1 LLRDIEA
8 RALTM
13 RDTGAAG
20 LVMQLDAVAPGLRL
34 PMERPLY
41 TPTRKAHVDS
51 DPVRSANSGDE
62 TDPSALFEQIYVDPD
77 LLRGNVRAA
86 LRRRPRIG
94 LADLVKE
101 EPLAHGLAE
110 LVTYLS
116 LRDDTFETNY
126 DETVHDQVTWT
137 DSDGRARTAT
147 LPRITF
153 TRAAASPV
161 TGSTP

>member
-1 LLRDIEA
+1 
-8 RALTM
+8 M
-13 RDTGAAG
+13 
-20 LVMQLDAVAPGLRL
+20 
-34 PMERPLY
+34 
-41 TPTRKAHVDS
+41 
-51 DPVRSANSGDE
+51 
-62 TDPSALFEQIYVDPD
+62 FEQIYVDPD

-126 DETVHDQVTWT
+126 VETVHDEVTWT

-161 TGSTP
+161 TGSMP